1 MLLCEEA
8 ADSFATQCGDNLQL
22 YLNGTITEQSD
33 PATVALAPT
42 IIEYKHYLEGDRH
55 EAAHT
60 ALLAR
65 MFYAMPAVSK
75 ENAIAALIRSRVARL
90 WAKEYWNVVIQDMD
104 EPQDHEYFTDEIF
117 GLTDEGSRLSIFIFD
132 RKCKH
137 APADPDE
144 EQGQLNMG
152 LDAGPQMADL

>member
-1 MLLCEEA
+1 VLLCEEA

-65 MFYAMPAVSK
+65 MFYALPAVSK
-75 ENAIAALIRSRVARL
+75 ENEIAALIRSHVARL
-90 WAKEYWNVVIQDMD
+90 WAKDYWNVVIQDMD

-144 EQGQLNMG
+144 EQGQLNMV